1 MIDSISVFDL
11 MLLSPFEA
19 LLSAQVQQIFP
30 VDKPGFADG
39 EMGEFFR
46 SFFYLCS
53 FLHEVIGG
61 SAVICRFAW
70 MWADF
75 LSTAVIR
82 IECTA
87 KLPPCFTTG
96 SASMS
101 RERT

>member
-46 SFFYLCS
+46 SFFNL
-53 FLHEVIGG
+53 
-61 SAVICRFAW
+61 
-70 MWADF
+70 
-75 LSTAVIR
+75 
-82 IECTA
+82 
-87 KLPPCFTTG
+87 
-96 SASMS
+96 
-101 RERT
+101 